1 VGSDLPEGK
10 ASIVSALLA
19 VGGFTSLGIRLAIY
33 MLASLLIGMIAREYA
48 VAWMATR
55 LGDAT
60 PRLWG
65 RLTFNPKA
73 WFEPFGSG
81 LVPGL
86 IAVLWS
92 VGVLMIPAAYA
103 KPAPIDTSRLRGGTR
118 GIVFVSIAGPLATL
132 AVGILSGLIVRVG
145 SALPL
150 EVRSFTLVLSYTSM
164 SLVVFH
170 LLPIPGLD
178 GARLVALL
186 LPPPAREVYRNA
198 DKYLP
203 LFVLVVLFVFS
214 TLLLGLL
221 TSIAGALCD
230 AATGGTCGGFLSG

>member
-1 VGSDLPEGK
+1 VTTM
-10 ASIVSALLA
+10 LA
-19 VGGFTSLGIRLAIY
+19 VGFTSLGVRLALY
-33 MLASLLIGMIAREYA
+33 MLASLAIGMAVREYA
-48 VAWMATR
+48 QAWTAAR

-65 RLTFNPKA
+65 RLTLSPKA

-81 LVPGL
+81 LVPVL
-86 IAVLWS
+86 TAILWS
-92 VGVLMIPAAYA
+92 VQVLVIPAAYA
-103 KPAPIDTSRLRGGTR
+103 KPAPIDTNRLRGGTR
-118 GIVFVSIAGPLATL
+118 GIVFVSVAGPLATL
-132 AVGILSGLIVRVG
+132 VLGIIAGLVMRAS
-145 SALPL
+145 SALPN
-150 EVRSFTLVLSYTSM
+150 EVVLFALVFSYTSM

-186 LPPPAREVYRNA
+186 LPPQAREVYRNA

-214 TLLLGLL
+214 TLILGFL

-230 AATGGTCGGFLSG
+230 AATGVPCGDILAV